1 MNLDDR
7 VIDLIAQ
14 LSTVRRAD
22 IKPQDRLRDDLGMDS
37 VSSMELLSLLAE
49 ELELDIPV
57 EEATAVTTVAE
68 ALAMARRHLPA
79 AAETR

>member
-1 MNLDDR
+1 MNVDDR

-14 LSTVRRAD
+14 LATVKRAD
-22 IKPQDRLRDDLGMDS
+22 IKPDDRLRDDLGMDS

-49 ELELDIPV
+49 ELQLDIPV

-68 ALAMARRHLPA
+68 ALAMARRHLPQ
-79 AAETR
+79 ETH